1 MTLFDTASI
10 KGTTEFGGLVR
21 PVIARAADVEMSCGT
36 FELKPG
42 ESLND
47 FESHNSDEIF
57 YIASGT
63 LTVLSK
69 TSEPIAAH
77 EGQIVRIPKGEIHL
91 SKNTGNKAVVVFWC
105 NRD

>member
-1 MTLFDTASI
+1 MTVFDTLAV

-21 PVIARAADVEMSCGT
+21 PVVARADGAELSCGT
-36 FELKPG
+36 FELDPG
-42 ESLND
+42 ESLKD

-57 YIASGT
+57 YIAAGT

-69 TSEPIAAH
+69 TSEPVTAR
-77 EGQIVRIPKGEIHL
+77 EGQIVRIPRGEVHL
-91 SKNTGNKAVVVFWC
+91 SKNDGDRKAVVFWC

>member
-1 MTLFDTASI
+1 MTLFDTIAI

-21 PVIARAADVEMSCGT
+21 PVIAKTADVEMSCGT

-69 TSEPIAAH
+69 TCDPILAR

-91 SKNTGNKAVVVFWC
+91 SKNDGDKSVIVFWC